1 MSAAKNVLYCAQQ
14 WIGYS
19 RWDDPEPGTVF
30 GRWYAELVGDSY
42 FGESGVPYC
51 AMFISYC
58 LDWAGVTADGV
69 PGAYVPWILSAN
81 SDAGRLVANED
92 AQPGD
97 LVMFDW
103 QGDGV
108 ADHIGIVEENH
119 ADEGWMQT
127 IEGNTSPGSGGSQGN
142 GGGVYRRARNYGSI
156 IGVAR
161 PYYDAEE
168 SDTPVDVPDVS
179 ESDTSVDDQDASI
192 TQLEVDGYWGYNTT
206 LRLQEYFDCP
216 YKDGVISSQWAD
228 DSWRHAACTSFQH
241 DYSGEGSTTIRRM
254 QQQLGVTEDGL
265 CGKNTINALI
275 DHYMS
280 SSGATVLDG
289 QLDAGSITVKAMQ
302 RALNDGTF

>member
-1 MSAAKNVLYCAQQ
+1 MSAAKNVLYCARQ

-30 GRWYAELVGDSY
+30 GRWYAGLAGDSY

-51 AMFISYC
+51 AMFVSYC
-58 LDWAGVTADGV
+58 LNWAGVEAAGL
-69 PGAYVPWILSAN
+69 PGSYVPWILSAN

-127 IEGNTSPGSGGSQGN
+127 IEGNTSSGSGGSQSN
-142 GGGVYRRARNYGSI
+142 GGGVYRRARNYSSI

-161 PYYDAEE
+161 PYYETQEEEDDMLSEHQDMLLATIYEQVTGTYDPTGRGVELCDHDHIKWIGKQVADNADYIKAVDAKLDKLIE
-168 SDTPVDVPDVS
+168 
-179 ESDTSVDDQDASI
+179 A
-192 TQLEVDGYWGYNTT
+192 
-206 LRLQEYFDCP
+206 
-216 YKDGVISSQWAD
+216 
-228 DSWRHAACTSFQH
+228 
-241 DYSGEGSTTIRRM
+241 
-254 QQQLGVTEDGL
+254 LG
-265 CGKNTINALI
+265 K
-275 DHYMS
+275 
-280 SSGATVLDG
+280 
-289 QLDAGSITVKAMQ
+289 
-302 RALNDGTF
+302 

>member
-1 MSAAKNVLYCAQQ
+1 MSAAKNVLYCARQ

-42 FGESGVPYC
+42 FGESGIPYC
-51 AMFISYC
+51 AMFVSYC
-58 LDWAGVTADGV
+58 LNWAGIEAAGL

-127 IEGNTSPGSGGSQGN
+127 IEGNTSPGSGGSQSN
-142 GGGVYRRARNYGSI
+142 GGGVYRRARNYSSI

-161 PYYDAEE
+161 PYYETQEEEDDMLTEHQDKLLATIYEQVTGTYDPTGRGIELCDHDHIKWIGKQVADNADYIKAVDAKLDKLIE
-168 SDTPVDVPDVS
+168 
-179 ESDTSVDDQDASI
+179 A
-192 TQLEVDGYWGYNTT
+192 
-206 LRLQEYFDCP
+206 
-216 YKDGVISSQWAD
+216 
-228 DSWRHAACTSFQH
+228 
-241 DYSGEGSTTIRRM
+241 
-254 QQQLGVTEDGL
+254 LG
-265 CGKNTINALI
+265 K
-275 DHYMS
+275 
-280 SSGATVLDG
+280 
-289 QLDAGSITVKAMQ
+289 
-302 RALNDGTF
+302 

>member
-1 MSAAKNVLYCAQQ
+1 MSAAKNVLYCARQ

-51 AMFISYC
+51 AMFVSYC
-58 LDWAGVTADGV
+58 LDWAGIEAAGL
-69 PGAYVPWILSAN
+69 PGSYVPWILSAN

-119 ADEGWMQT
+119 PDEGWMQT

-161 PYYDAEE
+161 PYYETHEEEDDMLTEHQDMLLATIYEQVTGTYDPTGRGIELCDHDHIKWIGKQVADNADYIKAVDAKLDKLIE
-168 SDTPVDVPDVS
+168 
-179 ESDTSVDDQDASI
+179 
-192 TQLEVDGYWGYNTT
+192 T
-206 LRLQEYFDCP
+206 L
-216 YKDGVISSQWAD
+216 
-228 DSWRHAACTSFQH
+228 
-241 DYSGEGSTTIRRM
+241 
-254 QQQLGVTEDGL
+254 
-265 CGKNTINALI
+265 GK
-275 DHYMS
+275 
-280 SSGATVLDG
+280 
-289 QLDAGSITVKAMQ
+289 
-302 RALNDGTF
+302 

>member
-1 MSAAKNVLYCAQQ
+1 MSAAKNVLYCARQ

-42 FGESGVPYC
+42 FGTSGIPYC
-51 AMFISYC
+51 AMFVSYC
-58 LDWAGVTADGV
+58 LNWAGIEAAGL

-127 IEGNTSPGSGGSQGN
+127 IEGNTSPGSGGSQSN
-142 GGGVYRRARNYGSI
+142 GGGVYRRARNYSSI

-161 PYYDAEE
+161 PYYETQEEEDDMLTEHQDKLLATIYEQVTGTYDPTGRGVNLCDHDHIKWIGKQCADNADHIKAIDAKL
-168 SDTPVDVPDVS
+168 DKILK
-179 ESDTSVDDQDASI
+179 A
-192 TQLEVDGYWGYNTT
+192 
-206 LRLQEYFDCP
+206 
-216 YKDGVISSQWAD
+216 
-228 DSWRHAACTSFQH
+228 
-241 DYSGEGSTTIRRM
+241 
-254 QQQLGVTEDGL
+254 LG
-265 CGKNTINALI
+265 K
-275 DHYMS
+275 
-280 SSGATVLDG
+280 
-289 QLDAGSITVKAMQ
+289 
-302 RALNDGTF
+302 

>member
-1 MSAAKNVLYCAQQ
+1 MSAAKNVLYCARQ

-30 GRWYAELVGDSY
+30 GRWYADLVGDSY

-51 AMFISYC
+51 AMFASYC
-58 LDWAGVTADGV
+58 LNWAGVKAAGL
-69 PGAYVPWILSAN
+69 PGSYVPWILSAN

-127 IEGNTSPGSGGSQGN
+127 IEGNTSSGSGGSQSN

-161 PYYDAEE
+161 PYYETQEEEDDMLTEHQDKLLATIYEQVTGTYDPTGRGVNLCDHDHIKWIGKQVADNADYIKAVDAKLDKLIE
-168 SDTPVDVPDVS
+168 
-179 ESDTSVDDQDASI
+179 A
-192 TQLEVDGYWGYNTT
+192 
-206 LRLQEYFDCP
+206 
-216 YKDGVISSQWAD
+216 
-228 DSWRHAACTSFQH
+228 
-241 DYSGEGSTTIRRM
+241 
-254 QQQLGVTEDGL
+254 LG
-265 CGKNTINALI
+265 K
-275 DHYMS
+275 
-280 SSGATVLDG
+280 
-289 QLDAGSITVKAMQ
+289 
-302 RALNDGTF
+302 

>member
-1 MSAAKNVLYCAQQ
+1 MSAVKNVLYCAQQ

-42 FGESGVPYC
+42 FGESGIPYC
-51 AMFISYC
+51 AMFVSYC
-58 LDWAGVTADGV
+58 LNWAGIEAAGL

-92 AQPGD
+92 ARPGD

-127 IEGNTSPGSGGSQGN
+127 IEGNTSSGSGGSQSN
-142 GGGVYRRARNYGSI
+142 GGGVYRRARNYSSI

-161 PYYDAEE
+161 PYYETQEEEDDMLTEHQDKLLATIYEQVTGTCDPTGRGIELCDHDHIKWIGKQVADNADYIKAVDAKLDKLIE
-168 SDTPVDVPDVS
+168 
-179 ESDTSVDDQDASI
+179 A
-192 TQLEVDGYWGYNTT
+192 
-206 LRLQEYFDCP
+206 
-216 YKDGVISSQWAD
+216 
-228 DSWRHAACTSFQH
+228 
-241 DYSGEGSTTIRRM
+241 
-254 QQQLGVTEDGL
+254 LG
-265 CGKNTINALI
+265 K
-275 DHYMS
+275 
-280 SSGATVLDG
+280 
-289 QLDAGSITVKAMQ
+289 
-302 RALNDGTF
+302 

>member
-1 MSAAKNVLYCAQQ
+1 MAASKNVLYCARQ

-42 FGESGVPYC
+42 FGESGIPYC
-51 AMFISYC
+51 AMFVSYC
-58 LDWAGVTADGV
+58 LNWAGFEAAGL

-119 ADEGWMQT
+119 VDEGWMQT
-127 IEGNTSPGSGGSQGN
+127 IEGNTSPGSGGSQSN
-142 GGGVYRRARNYGSI
+142 GGGVYRRARNYNSI

-161 PYYDAEE
+161 PYYETQEEEDDMLTEHQDMLLATIYEQVTGTCDPTGRGIELCDHDHIKWIGKQVADNADYIKAVDAKLDKLIE
-168 SDTPVDVPDVS
+168 
-179 ESDTSVDDQDASI
+179 A
-192 TQLEVDGYWGYNTT
+192 
-206 LRLQEYFDCP
+206 
-216 YKDGVISSQWAD
+216 
-228 DSWRHAACTSFQH
+228 
-241 DYSGEGSTTIRRM
+241 
-254 QQQLGVTEDGL
+254 LG
-265 CGKNTINALI
+265 K
-275 DHYMS
+275 
-280 SSGATVLDG
+280 
-289 QLDAGSITVKAMQ
+289 
-302 RALNDGTF
+302 

>member
-1 MSAAKNVLYCAQQ
+1 MSAAKNVLYCARQ

-51 AMFISYC
+51 AMFVSYC
-58 LDWAGVTADGV
+58 LNWAGVEAAGL
-69 PGAYVPWILSAN
+69 PGSYVPWILSAN

-119 ADEGWMQT
+119 PDEGWMQT
-127 IEGNTSPGSGGSQGN
+127 IEGNTSPGSGGSQSN
-142 GGGVYRRARNYGSI
+142 GGGVYRRARNYSSI

-161 PYYDAEE
+161 PYYETQEE
-168 SDTPVDVPDVS
+168 
-179 ESDTSVDDQDASI
+179 EDDMLTEHQDKLLSTI
-192 TQLEVDGYWGYNTT
+192 YEQVTGTYDPTN
-206 LRLQEYFDCP
+206 R
-216 YKDGVISSQWAD
+216 GV
-228 DSWRHAACTSFQH
+228 
-241 DYSGEGSTTIRRM
+241 E
-254 QQQLGVTEDGL
+254 
-265 CGKNTINALI
+265 
-275 DHYMS
+275 
-280 SSGATVLDG
+280 
-289 QLDAGSITVKAMQ
+289 
-302 RALNDGTF
+302 LNDHDHIKWIGKQVADNADYIKAVDAKLDKLIEALGK

>member
-1 MSAAKNVLYCAQQ
+1 MSAAKNVLYCARQ

-30 GRWYAELVGDSY
+30 GRWYADLVGDSY

-51 AMFISYC
+51 AMFASYC
-58 LDWAGVTADGV
+58 LNWAGVKAAGL
-69 PGAYVPWILSAN
+69 PGSYVPWILSAN
-81 SDAGRLVANED
+81 SDAGRLVSNED

-127 IEGNTSPGSGGSQGN
+127 IEGNTSSGSGGSQSN

-161 PYYDAEE
+161 PYYETQEEEDDMLTEHQDKLLATIYEQVTGTYDPTGRGVNLCDHDHIKWIGKQVADNADYIKAVDAKLDKLIE
-168 SDTPVDVPDVS
+168 
-179 ESDTSVDDQDASI
+179 A
-192 TQLEVDGYWGYNTT
+192 
-206 LRLQEYFDCP
+206 
-216 YKDGVISSQWAD
+216 
-228 DSWRHAACTSFQH
+228 
-241 DYSGEGSTTIRRM
+241 
-254 QQQLGVTEDGL
+254 LG
-265 CGKNTINALI
+265 K
-275 DHYMS
+275 
-280 SSGATVLDG
+280 
-289 QLDAGSITVKAMQ
+289 
-302 RALNDGTF
+302 

>member
-1 MSAAKNVLYCAQQ
+1 MSAAKNVLYCARQ

-42 FGESGVPYC
+42 FGESGIPYC
-51 AMFISYC
+51 AMFVSYC
-58 LDWAGVTADGV
+58 LNWAGIEAAGL

-127 IEGNTSPGSGGSQGN
+127 IEGNTSSGSGGSQSN
-142 GGGVYRRARNYGSI
+142 GGGVYRRARNYSSI

-161 PYYDAEE
+161 PYYETQEE
-168 SDTPVDVPDVS
+168 
-179 ESDTSVDDQDASI
+179 EDDMLTEHQDMLLSTI
-192 TQLEVDGYWGYNTT
+192 YEQVTGTYDPTN
-206 LRLQEYFDCP
+206 R
-216 YKDGVISSQWAD
+216 GV
-228 DSWRHAACTSFQH
+228 
-241 DYSGEGSTTIRRM
+241 E
-254 QQQLGVTEDGL
+254 
-265 CGKNTINALI
+265 
-275 DHYMS
+275 
-280 SSGATVLDG
+280 
-289 QLDAGSITVKAMQ
+289 
-302 RALNDGTF
+302 LNDHDHIKWIGKQVADNADYIKAVDAKLDKLIEALGK

>member
-1 MSAAKNVLYCAQQ
+1 MVTANDVLYCARQ
-14 WIGYS
+14 WIGYN

-42 FGESGVPYC
+42 FGESGVAYC

-58 LDWAGVTADGV
+58 LDWAGVTAEGV

-127 IEGNTSPGSGGSQGN
+127 IEGNTSSSSGGSQSN

-161 PYYDAEE
+161 PYYETQEE
-168 SDTPVDVPDVS
+168 EDDMLTEHQDMLLATIYEQVTGTYDPTGRNMNFCDHDHIKWIAKQVSDNANYIKAVEAKLDKLI
-179 ESDTSVDDQDASI
+179 EA
-192 TQLEVDGYWGYNTT
+192 
-206 LRLQEYFDCP
+206 
-216 YKDGVISSQWAD
+216 
-228 DSWRHAACTSFQH
+228 
-241 DYSGEGSTTIRRM
+241 
-254 QQQLGVTEDGL
+254 LG
-265 CGKNTINALI
+265 K
-275 DHYMS
+275 
-280 SSGATVLDG
+280 
-289 QLDAGSITVKAMQ
+289 
-302 RALNDGTF
+302 

>member
-1 MSAAKNVLYCAQQ
+1 MSAAKNVLYCARQ

-58 LDWAGVTADGV
+58 LNWAGVEAAGL
-69 PGAYVPWILSAN
+69 PGSYVPWILSAN
-81 SDAGRLVANED
+81 SDTGRLVANEN

-103 QGDGV
+103 QDDGV

-127 IEGNTSPGSGGSQGN
+127 IEGNTSPGSGGSQSN
-142 GGGVYRRARNYGSI
+142 GGGVYRRARNYSSI

-161 PYYDAEE
+161 PYYETQEE
-168 SDTPVDVPDVS
+168 
-179 ESDTSVDDQDASI
+179 EDDMLTEHQDMLLATI
-192 TQLEVDGYWGYNTT
+192 YEQVTGTYDPTN
-206 LRLQEYFDCP
+206 R
-216 YKDGVISSQWAD
+216 GV
-228 DSWRHAACTSFQH
+228 
-241 DYSGEGSTTIRRM
+241 E
-254 QQQLGVTEDGL
+254 
-265 CGKNTINALI
+265 
-275 DHYMS
+275 
-280 SSGATVLDG
+280 
-289 QLDAGSITVKAMQ
+289 
-302 RALNDGTF
+302 LNDHDHIKWIGKQVADNADYIKAVDAKLDKLIEALGK

>member
-1 MSAAKNVLYCAQQ
+1 MSAAKNVLYCARQ

-51 AMFISYC
+51 AMFVSYC
-58 LDWAGVTADGV
+58 LNWAGIEAAGL
-69 PGAYVPWILSAN
+69 PGSYVPWILSAN

-127 IEGNTSPGSGGSQGN
+127 IEGNTSPGSGGSQSN
-142 GGGVYRRARNYGSI
+142 GGGVYRRARNYNSI

-161 PYYDAEE
+161 PYYETQEEEDDMLTEHQDKLLATIYEQVTGTYDPTGRGVNLCDHDHIKWIGKQCADNADHIKAIDAKL
-168 SDTPVDVPDVS
+168 DK
-179 ESDTSVDDQDASI
+179 I
-192 TQLEVDGYWGYNTT
+192 LE
-206 LRLQEYFDCP
+206 
-216 YKDGVISSQWAD
+216 A
-228 DSWRHAACTSFQH
+228 
-241 DYSGEGSTTIRRM
+241 
-254 QQQLGVTEDGL
+254 LG
-265 CGKNTINALI
+265 K
-275 DHYMS
+275 
-280 SSGATVLDG
+280 
-289 QLDAGSITVKAMQ
+289 
-302 RALNDGTF
+302 

>member
-1 MSAAKNVLYCAQQ
+1 MSAANNVLYCARQ

-58 LDWAGVTADGV
+58 LDWAGVTAAGI

-119 ADEGWMQT
+119 PDEGWMQT
-127 IEGNTSPGSGGSQGN
+127 IEGNTSPSSGGSQSN

-161 PYYDAEE
+161 PYYDAED

-216 YKDGVISSQWAD
+216 YKDGVISYQWAD
-228 DSWRHAACTSFQH
+228 DAWRHAACTSFQH
-241 DYSGEGSTTIRRM
+241 DYSGEGSETIRRM
-254 QQQLGVTEDGL
+254 QQWLGVTADGL

-289 QLDAGSITVKAMQ
+289 QLDAGSITVQAMQ

>member
-1 MSAAKNVLYCAQQ
+1 MSAAKDVLYCAQQ

-51 AMFISYC
+51 AMFASYC
-58 LDWAGVTADGV
+58 LNWAGVKAAGL
-69 PGAYVPWILSAN
+69 PGSYVPWILSAN

-119 ADEGWMQT
+119 PDEGWMQT
-127 IEGNTSPGSGGSQGN
+127 IEGNTSPGSGGSQSN
-142 GGGVYRRARNYGSI
+142 GGGVYRRARNYSSI

-161 PYYDAEE
+161 PYYETQEE
-168 SDTPVDVPDVS
+168 
-179 ESDTSVDDQDASI
+179 EDDMLTEHQD
-192 TQLEVDGYWGYNTT
+192 QLLSTIYEQVTGTYDPTN
-206 LRLQEYFDCP
+206 R
-216 YKDGVISSQWAD
+216 GV
-228 DSWRHAACTSFQH
+228 
-241 DYSGEGSTTIRRM
+241 E
-254 QQQLGVTEDGL
+254 
-265 CGKNTINALI
+265 
-275 DHYMS
+275 
-280 SSGATVLDG
+280 
-289 QLDAGSITVKAMQ
+289 
-302 RALNDGTF
+302 LNDHDHIKWIGKQVADNADYIKAVDAKLDKLIEALGK